1 MRIDI
6 LQTSFDRVRLDSAN
20 FAALFYQKLFLDH
33 PQLKPLFADTDIKR
47 QEEKLMTALVMIID
61 NLCNFPYLEN
71 LLKSLGARHI
81 KYGVDTKHY
90 RILGETLFKTLEYY
104 LEKDWTLE
112 VKLAWKEAYYKITDL
127 MIEGAREENDNQSN
141 FFPYLPSL
149 FDKLR
154 AEAIAQKA
162 LRDGYS
168 VSLVTEKLMADYCFQ
183 DVIKKLGK
191 EKTLELISDLIR
203 HAMDR
208 EFEYNHN
215 RVKLS

>member
-1 MRIDI
+1 MKIDI
-6 LQTSFDRVRLDSAN
+6 LQTSFERVRLDSAN

-33 PQLKPLFADTDIKR
+33 PELQPLFADTNIKR

-127 MIEGAREENDNQSN
+127 MIEGAKEESNPHNNN

-183 DVIKKLGK
+183 DVIQKVGK

-203 HAMDR
+203 HAMER
-208 EFEYNHN
+208 EFEYN
-215 RVKLS
+215 RLKLS